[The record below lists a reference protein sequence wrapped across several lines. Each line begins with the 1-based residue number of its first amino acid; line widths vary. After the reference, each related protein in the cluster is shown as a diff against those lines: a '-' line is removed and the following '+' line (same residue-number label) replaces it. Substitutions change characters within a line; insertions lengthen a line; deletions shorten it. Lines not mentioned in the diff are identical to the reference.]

1 MSKDSGVDF
10 NDYFRLMGLRL
21 IVQMR
26 SLVEFSRVALR
37 YYPNLKFCKIDLS
50 LLTLYFAHNPFSIS
64 KDFLQ
69 RKGEKEVY
77 AYGETPL
84 TTMDHIS
91 KECQITPQ
99 DTVFELGSG
108 RGRACFWLNTFIGCK
123 VVGIEYI
130 PEFVKRANTIKTR
143 FEIEDVEFRQQDM
156 LNTDYS
162 NATVVYL
169 YGTNLEDSA
178 IQKLV
183 EKFQA
188 LASGTKII
196 TISYSL
202 NEYTSQPIFEVMKHF
217 TAPFPWGMADVYLQ
231 IKK

>member
-1 MSKDSGVDF
+1 
-10 NDYFRLMGLRL
+10 
-21 IVQMR
+21 
-26 SLVEFSRVALR
+26 
-37 YYPNLKFCKIDLS
+37 
-50 LLTLYFAHNPFSIS
+50 
-64 KDFLQ
+64 
-69 RKGEKEVY
+69 
-77 AYGETPL
+77 
-84 TTMDHIS
+84 MDHIS

>member
-1 MSKDSGVDF
+1 MPKAASKDF
-10 NDYFRLMGLRL
+10 NEYFRLMGLRL

-37 YYPNLKFCKIDLS
+37 YYTNLKFCKIDLS

-64 KDFLQ
+64 KDFLKE
-69 RKGEKEVY
+69 KGEKEVY

-84 TTMDHIS
+84 TTIDLIS

-99 DTVFELGSG
+99 DTVFELGRG
-108 RGRACFWLNTFIGCK
+108 RGRTCFWLNTFICCK

-130 PEFVKRANTIKTR
+130 PEFIERANTIKNR
-143 FEIEDVEFRQQDM
+143 FEISDVEFRQQDM
-156 LNTDYS
+156 LNADYS
-162 NATVVYL
+162 TATVVYL
-169 YGTNLEDSA
+169 YGTSLEDSA

-183 EKFQA
+183 EKFQS
-188 LASGTKII
+188 LAAGTKII

-202 NEYTSQPIFEVMKHF
+202 NEYTSKPTFEVMKHF
-217 TAPFPWGMADVYLQ
+217 TAPFPWGVADVYLQ